1 MNLLFKVI
9 FGSRLY
15 GTETADSDLD
25 YKAVYAPSVND
36 MILGKVNLFSSTHV
50 SNKKNQYVKS
60 DSNVVETEY
69 FTLQKFLKHLSEGQT
84 IAVDMLYAPLK
95 FWVGTPDNF
104 WFNEILTNKQKFLSK
119 NLNTFVKYAV
129 KQAAKYGIKG
139 SRLNTVNRLSA
150 FLKSVD
156 EDTRLK
162 EHLDVLKTFLDDHCA
177 LFLVP
182 DDDNKSM
189 LCVCG
194 KKFLLNT
201 KVKYVIDPL
210 DKFTLEY
217 GSRARQAALDEG
229 VDKKAISHAFRAAFE
244 VKELVE
250 TRHLVFPLKDRE
262 FLKDVKTGVL
272 TYNQVAPMLEDL
284 VDEVKYMVD
293 MSDLPDKPLID
304 ADELVLKY
312 YHEYFKEN

>member
-25 YKAVYAPSVND
+25 YKGVYAPSISN
-36 MILGKVNLFSSTHV
+36 MILGKEKLFSSIHV
-50 SNKKNQYVKS
+50 SNKADQYVKS
-60 DSNVVETEY
+60 DSTIIETEY
-69 FTLQKFLKHLSEGQT
+69 FTLQKFLKHVSEGQT
-84 IAVDMLYAPLK
+84 IAIDMLYVPLK
-95 FWVGTPDNF
+95 FWVGTPDHF
-104 WFNEILTNKQKFLSK
+104 WFKEILPNRQKFLSK

-139 SRLNTVNRLSA
+139 SRLNTVDRLST

-162 EHLDVLKTFLDDHCA
+162 EHLDVLKTFLDDNCT
-177 LFLVP
+177 LFLIP
-182 DDDNKSM
+182 DDDSKSM

-201 KVKYVIDPL
+201 KVKYVIGPL

-250 TRHLVFPLKDRE
+250 KRHLVFPLKDRD
-262 FLKDVKTGVL
+262 FLRDVKTGAL
-272 TYNQVAPMLEDL
+272 TYSHVAPILEDL
-284 VDEVKYMVD
+284 VDKVKYMVD
-293 MSDLPDKPLID
+293 MSDLPDKPLVD
-304 ADELVLKY
+304 TDELVLKY